1 MLINA
6 YSNDNHILN
15 YMTRM
20 ELDTLEELVQLHKFR
35 ILSHIG
41 QEQWCQWPS
50 RDPMG
55 YSLRWTKEVAERWR
69 SKDAQHSCGDIWW
82 AL

>member
-15 YMTRM
+15 YMKRM

-41 QEQWCQWPS
+41 QEQ
-50 RDPMG
+50 
-55 YSLRWTKEVAERWR
+55 
-69 SKDAQHSCGDIWW
+69 
-82 AL
+82 